1 MHRHAALLLPAL
13 LIACSAPA
21 PQASRAPT
29 ERDARV
35 AACRAEATRIVQYRE
50 RGQVMRTDETE
61 SSLGTLTVTPFDRA
75 EADRGRAQMERDRIM
90 RECIGG
96 APEGSGR

>member
-1 MHRHAALLLPAL
+1 MHRLVALLLPAL
-13 LIACSAPA
+13 LIACATPA
-21 PQASRAPT
+21 PPPGRAQS

-75 EADRGRAQMERDRIM
+75 EADRGRAQMDRDAIM
-90 RECIGG
+90 RECMGA
-96 APEGSGR
+96 APEGSRR